1 MQVSRWRKKA
11 RFVVEW
17 NEASLDV
24 AVNQARMDWQHA
36 RHLAEISE
44 PDGGLDDV
52 IYYLHVT
59 EKRYMYLLAQAKR
72 ERNRQQA

>member
-36 RHLAEISE
+36 RHLVEISE

>member
-1 MQVSRWRKKA
+1 MVSRWRKKA

-36 RHLAEISE
+36 RHLVEISE

>member
-1 MQVSRWRKKA
+1 MSRWRKKA
-11 RFVVEW
+11 RYVVEW

-36 RHLAEISE
+36 RHLVEISE

>member
-1 MQVSRWRKKA
+1 MSRWRKKA

-36 RHLAEISE
+36 RHLVEISE

>member
-1 MQVSRWRKKA
+1 MSRWRKKA

-36 RHLAEISE
+36 RHLVEISE

-52 IYYLHVT
+52 IYYLHLT

>member
-1 MQVSRWRKKA
+1 MSRWRKKA

-36 RHLAEISE
+36 RHLVEISE
-44 PDGGLDDV
+44 PDDGLDDV

>member
-1 MQVSRWRKKA
+1 MSRWRKKA

-17 NEASLDV
+17 NEASLEM

-36 RHLAEISE
+36 RHLVEISE
-44 PDGGLDDV
+44 PDGGLDNV

>member
-1 MQVSRWRKKA
+1 MEKKA

-36 RHLAEISE
+36 RHLVEISE

-52 IYYLHVT
+52 IYYLHLT

>member
-1 MQVSRWRKKA
+1 MSRWRKKA
-11 RFVVEW
+11 RYVVEW
-17 NEASLDV
+17 NADSLDI
-24 AVNQARMDWQHA
+24 AVNQARMDWQQA
-36 RHLAEISE
+36 RHLVEISE

-72 ERNRQQA
+72 ERYREQQA

>member
-36 RHLAEISE
+36 RHLVEISE
-44 PDGGLDDV
+44 PDDGLDDV

>member
-1 MQVSRWRKKA
+1 MLVSRWRKKA

-36 RHLAEISE
+36 RHLVEISE